1 MLTNEFN
8 KKNRNYIIGKAIDL
22 TNRLTTY
29 NKTMD
34 HEVIYYKSCKDEAT
48 MHIIETMVLNKLDMY
63 KEVAN
68 RDRFILP
75 IEKEISFFTN
85 VIDESVNFFN

>member
-1 MLTNEFN
+1 
-8 KKNRNYIIGKAIDL
+8 
-22 TNRLTTY
+22 
-29 NKTMD
+29 
-34 HEVIYYKSCKDEAT
+34 

-75 IEKEISFFTN
+75 IEKYISFFTN
-85 VIDESVNFFN
+85 IIDESIKFFN